1 MYLEETLKYYDAF
14 SYYQNRLYYLY
25 DVSAHLSTMIYT
37 SHPMDIVTT
46 TKYPDITGSV
56 SFKGEYLGK
65 KINESYY
72 VDSTIKST
80 NVKIISAGEKVKFKD
95 GQTNDV
101 LARWNISGKYM
112 VEQNILGI
120 KYTESLDFSG
130 SGTGDDRLKVHQNKY
145 SHFYASV
152 STGISLYHIIPEE

>member
-1 MYLEETLKYYDAF
+1 
-14 SYYQNRLYYLY
+14 
-25 DVSAHLSTMIYT
+25 
-37 SHPMDIVTT
+37 MDIVAT
-46 TKYPDITGSV
+46 TKYPEITGSV

-65 KINESYY
+65 KINESYH
-72 VDSTIKST
+72 VDGTIEFT

-130 SGTGDDRLKVHQNKY
+130 SGADDGQLKAHQNKY
-145 SHFYASV
+145 SSFSASV
-152 STGISLYHIIPEE
+152 STGISLYHVIPEE